1 MSDTLD
7 MTVVKRDGTSEPVQ
21 FDKVLER
28 IRKAAEGLSVNYT
41 RLTQLVLAEIH
52 DGIHTTELD
61 ELAAR
66 LAISYM
72 TTHPDW
78 GTLASRII
86 ISNCQKSAPPTFS
99 AAVTALSSL
108 KDRSGKPM
116 PALSAELTAFVAANS
131 AALDAMVRPEN
142 DYLLDYFGFKTL
154 ERAYLMRGRNGTER
168 PILETPQYMWL
179 RVSLGIHLSD
189 SADVLERTQETYSLM
204 SSKAFTHATPTL
216 FNAGT
221 PRPQLSSCFIPGTP
235 VHTMNGVKSIESV
248 EIGDEVVTHTG
259 SIRRVV
265 QLHKNPLGE
274 RILYDIKVAGSP
286 TITVTDNHRL
296 MSLSDEQDMWGDKPS
311 WNRVDY
317 LRVGDWIAIP
327 NKQGGGE
334 YILDITTVLP
344 EITGDGN
351 NVVYG
356 YDYDE
361 DTVYP
366 YYTYTLHKK
375 NAGNVTC
382 VKQAAPFN
390 RFWKFDTRAMELMGI
405 WYGDGSVT
413 NSKNSSRKPT
423 PRNINIVSYHTNTAL
438 IDFVPTAFAELL
450 GIEHITISQDK
461 HGMVNMVINHGI
473 LAHLWKH
480 LFRCGFKEKRLPA
493 FFNELG
499 HEQICAFIAGLTS
512 SDGCVSST
520 GSVTIQMSNPP
531 LMEDIYHLAR
541 SVGIPVTLTVMHGK
555 HNSNPIGRMS
565 IPFVFV
571 KDIVKK
577 YYKDERLVQ
586 QTKNN
591 WSMVRVIDGIT
602 YMRLNGKSRS
612 EKMFD
617 YVYTLGVDEDHSYS
631 VGGIIAENCFLVAMK
646 GDSVDGIFDTLKD
659 CAQISKYAGG
669 IGLHVHNIRAEGSF
683 IAGTQG
689 TSNGLVP
696 MLRVFNNTAR
706 YIDQCFLPGTLVYTD
721 TGPRPIEDIG
731 VGERVLTSTGEYQT
745 VNRPVRHEY
754 SGPVVRLG
762 IKHSLDPVSVTPE
775 HNVLALTGQR
785 VMLKHS
791 LIKNRLDKG
800 LREVDWVDV
809 RDLRVGDFLA
819 FKIPTYEKDIP
830 TLTED
835 DCRLYGILLGDG
847 YISSSV
853 SGVIMNTVTKAAA
866 IEFVKQYFD
875 SRGIRLY
882 VTEEPTVTRIR
893 WATSSTDF
901 KFTKSQLYVDGV
913 KHMFTPMLHLP
924 KAKVL
929 QILRG
934 IIETDGC
941 VGTKEIAL
949 EMTSKPLL
957 DQVRYLVLRIGG
969 LTSGYARDRVG
980 SVSPYKQITTRLPSW
995 CIRIPRLPE
1004 IAAMFPAAPPSKFF
1018 TFFRYEDMLF
1028 SRIES
1033 IEEDVYSGVVHDFE
1047 VDTTHDYTVAHMG
1060 IAHNGGGRRNGSF
1073 AIYLEPWHADI
1084 QSFLRLK
1091 SNTGSEEERARD
1103 LFYALWVPDLFMKR
1117 VEAGGDWS
1125 LFCPH
1130 EAPGLADV
1138 VGAEFEAL
1146 YTRYEA
1152 EGRARRT
1159 VSAQKLWSEILV
1171 SQTETGT
1178 PYLVYK
1184 DAANLKSNQ
1193 QNLGVIKSSN
1203 LCSEIIEYSSPDET
1217 AVCNLAS
1224 IALPYFIRDTSFD
1237 FDRLRQVVAVIT
1249 RNLNRVIDINYYPTP
1264 ETERSNLR
1272 HRPIGIGVQGLADV
1286 FARLGLSWES
1296 PEAAALNQEIFEHI
1310 YYAALETSATLAVKD
1325 GAYSSFAGSPAS
1337 KGVLQPDLWNLAPTD
1352 YKTRDK
1358 LDWASIRRTIQ
1369 TSGLRNSLLIAPM
1382 PTASTSQILGYN
1394 ECIEPFTTN
1403 IYARRT
1409 LAGEFTV
1416 VNKYLV
1422 QDLMAAGLWSTE
1434 LKDRIIAT
1442 NGSVQ
1447 SLMEIPAAIRD
1458 RYKTVWEIKQKTLID
1473 MAADRG
1479 QFVCQSQSLNLFV
1492 QEPTIARLSSMHFY
1506 AWKRGLKTGMYYL
1519 RTKSAVQ
1526 AIKFSLEAPVV
1537 EKKED
1542 AECLLCSS

>member
-7 MTVVKRDGTSEPVQ
+7 MTVVKRDGTIEPVQ

-28 IRKAAEGLSVNYT
+28 IRKVAEGLSVNYT

-108 KDRSGKPM
+108 NDRSGKAT

-131 AALDAMVRPEN
+131 AVLDAMVQPEN

-189 SADVLERTQETYSLM
+189 SADVLERTKETYHLM

-221 PRPQLSSCFIPGTP
+221 PRPQLSSCFLIA
-235 VHTMNGVKSIESV
+235 MKADSV
-248 EIGDEVVTHTG
+248 E
-259 SIRRVV
+259 
-265 QLHKNPLGE
+265 
-274 RILYDIKVAGSP
+274 
-286 TITVTDNHRL
+286 
-296 MSLSDEQDMWGDKPS
+296 
-311 WNRVDY
+311 
-317 LRVGDWIAIP
+317 
-327 NKQGGGE
+327 
-334 YILDITTVLP
+334 
-344 EITGDGN
+344 
-351 NVVYG
+351 
-356 YDYDE
+356 
-361 DTVYP
+361 
-366 YYTYTLHKK
+366 
-375 NAGNVTC
+375 
-382 VKQAAPFN
+382 
-390 RFWKFDTRAMELMGI
+390 
-405 WYGDGSVT
+405 
-413 NSKNSSRKPT
+413 
-423 PRNINIVSYHTNTAL
+423 
-438 IDFVPTAFAELL
+438 
-450 GIEHITISQDK
+450 
-461 HGMVNMVINHGI
+461 
-473 LAHLWKH
+473 
-480 LFRCGFKEKRLPA
+480 
-493 FFNELG
+493 
-499 HEQICAFIAGLTS
+499 
-512 SDGCVSST
+512 
-520 GSVTIQMSNPP
+520 
-531 LMEDIYHLAR
+531 
-541 SVGIPVTLTVMHGK
+541 
-555 HNSNPIGRMS
+555 
-565 IPFVFV
+565 
-571 KDIVKK
+571 
-577 YYKDERLVQ
+577 
-586 QTKNN
+586 
-591 WSMVRVIDGIT
+591 
-602 YMRLNGKSRS
+602 
-612 EKMFD
+612 
-617 YVYTLGVDEDHSYS
+617 
-631 VGGIIAENCFLVAMK
+631 
-646 GDSVDGIFDTLKD
+646 GIFDTLKD

-706 YIDQCFLPGTLVYTD
+706 YIDQ
-721 TGPRPIEDIG
+721 
-731 VGERVLTSTGEYQT
+731 
-745 VNRPVRHEY
+745 
-754 SGPVVRLG
+754 
-762 IKHSLDPVSVTPE
+762 
-775 HNVLALTGQR
+775 
-785 VMLKHS
+785 
-791 LIKNRLDKG
+791 
-800 LREVDWVDV
+800 
-809 RDLRVGDFLA
+809 
-819 FKIPTYEKDIP
+819 
-830 TLTED
+830 
-835 DCRLYGILLGDG
+835 
-847 YISSSV
+847 
-853 SGVIMNTVTKAAA
+853 
-866 IEFVKQYFD
+866 
-875 SRGIRLY
+875 
-882 VTEEPTVTRIR
+882 
-893 WATSSTDF
+893 
-901 KFTKSQLYVDGV
+901 
-913 KHMFTPMLHLP
+913 
-924 KAKVL
+924 
-929 QILRG
+929 
-934 IIETDGC
+934 
-941 VGTKEIAL
+941 
-949 EMTSKPLL
+949 
-957 DQVRYLVLRIGG
+957 
-969 LTSGYARDRVG
+969 
-980 SVSPYKQITTRLPSW
+980 
-995 CIRIPRLPE
+995 
-1004 IAAMFPAAPPSKFF
+1004 
-1018 TFFRYEDMLF
+1018 
-1028 SRIES
+1028 
-1033 IEEDVYSGVVHDFE
+1033 
-1047 VDTTHDYTVAHMG
+1047 
-1060 IAHNGGGRRNGSF
+1060 GGGRRNGSF

-1138 VGAEFEAL
+1138 VGEEFEAL

-1159 VSAQKLWSEILV
+1159 VPAQKLWSEILV
-1171 SQTETGT
+1171 NQTETGT

-1249 RNLNRVIDINYYPTP
+1249 RNLNRVIDINYYPTL
-1264 ETERSNLR
+1264 ETERSNMR

-1310 YYAALETSATLAVKD
+1310 YYAALETSATLAAKD

-1337 KGVLQPDLWNLAPTD
+1337 KGVLQPDLWNLAAAD

-1358 LDWASIRRTIQ
+1358 LDWAGIRRTIQ
-1369 TSGLRNSLLIAPM
+1369 SSGLRNSLLIAPM

-1447 SLMEIPAAIRD
+1447 SLMEIPAAIRE